1 MRSRMVFMAVALWC
15 AVLLAASAAFAA
27 SWGRVFTVPRTISV
41 RESPFDDAL
50 QVRML
55 KSGQRVRAD
64 FFEDGWA
71 AVFDLR
77 ETQRSE
83 LKAMGYVRVSDLTG
97 GRVMDIE
104 ERGEAPERKASK
116 RTAAKDEEEPVAVKA
131 KSVRRS
137 KQAKAG
143 EDEEAAAP
151 AEKRA
156 VKKGGKTEAVEERA
170 EHKPVKTAKNSRKSR
185 HESKEAKEPKGFGE
199 ILVADRPL
207 SVRADRN
214 IDSTL
219 KRVLRAGQKVRVD
232 FAQGGWSAVFDPAVT
247 TRDESLAWGYA
258 ASKFLVSES
267 EYQARQ
273 SGQAAPDKET
283 AEPAAKTRKDA
294 EPAKTAK
301 GGKTAAKD
309 SKKKDEPVEEAIGYK
324 VLEHKADRK
333 SKATVLRVRLTVSR
347 PPAND
352 AMRTIAREIWKSER
366 RKGEVI
372 QLEVLLSRMDPKGLA
387 YAVVKFR
394 ADGRINEFWW
404 RDTVLEDSGK

>member
-27 SWGRVFTVPRTISV
+27 SWGRVFTVPRTVSV

-104 ERGEAPERKASK
+104 ERGEAPERKAAK
-116 RTAAKDEEEPVAVKA
+116 RTAAKDEDEPVAVKA

-156 VKKGGKTEAVEERA
+156 AKKGGKIDAAEERA
-170 EHKPVKTAKNSRKSR
+170 EHKTVKTAKTSRKNR
-185 HESKEAKEPKGFGE
+185 HEPKEAKEPKGFGE
-199 ILVADRPL
+199 ILVADRSL
-207 SVRADRN
+207 SVRSDRN

-283 AEPAAKTRKDA
+283 AEQAAKARKEA
-294 EPAKTAK
+294 EPARTAK
-301 GGKTAAKD
+301 GGKTAKD

-324 VLEHKADRK
+324 VLERKADRK
-333 SKATVLRVRLTVSR
+333 ANATVLRVRLTVPR

-352 AMRTIAREIWKSER
+352 AMRAIAREIWKSEH
-366 RKGEVI
+366 RKGQII
-372 QLEVLLSRMDPKGLA
+372 QLEVLLSRMDSKGLA

-394 ADGRINEFWW
+394 ADGHINEFWW